1 MMQSNLNTAAEKT
14 EITEKSDR
22 YLKFAFSVEDLYPEV
37 LARKWTLSISSNLT
51 TNEKVRFNEL
61 RKLMAGI
68 SSTVL
73 SDRLLELD
81 REDLISKKIY
91 PELPPR
97 VEYSLTVKLRN
108 FHLED
113 DLHLIENALADEFS
127 FLFYVGLLREN
138 NHKASDYPLTTG
150 FIRPSPNL
158 VYPKDFLIQIVASD
172 DQIRNRLRE
181 WITESTNYQ
190 KLALEKMDQIC
201 LQ

>member
-97 VEYSLTVKLRN
+97 VEYSLTAQAK
-108 FHLED
+108 
-113 DLHLIENALADEFS
+113 EFS
-127 FLFYVGLLREN
+127 FRGRSASYRECN
-138 NHKASDYPLTTG
+138 S
-150 FIRPSPNL
+150 R
-158 VYPKDFLIQIVASD
+158 
-172 DQIRNRLRE
+172 
-181 WITESTNYQ
+181 
-190 KLALEKMDQIC
+190 
-201 LQ
+201 